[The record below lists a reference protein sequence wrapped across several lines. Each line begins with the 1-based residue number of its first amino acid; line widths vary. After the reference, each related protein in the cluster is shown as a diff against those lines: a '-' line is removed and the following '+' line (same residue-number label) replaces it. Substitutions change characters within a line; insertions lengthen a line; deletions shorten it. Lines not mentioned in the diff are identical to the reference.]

1 MSMKQSIKAAR
12 MARHQARM
20 NRQSSLNLTS
30 LMDIFTI
37 LVFFLM
43 VNSSD
48 VQVVKNTD
56 TITMPESVADK
67 RPKEGILLI
76 QLDAESIKADGKVI
90 ATIAEVK
97 AAKEDQDIAALDKLF
112 ADKAAAREAE
122 KKELTDEEKAFGL
135 PVMVQGDQKVPY
147 VVLRKVIASAAKQN
161 FRDVSLAVSQVPVK
175 MSDMQQG
182 GEL

>member
-1 MSMKQSIKAAR
+1 MSMKQSIKANR
-12 MARHQARM
+12 MARHHARM
-20 NRQSSLNLTS
+20 QRQSSLNLTS

-76 QLDAESIKADGKVI
+76 QIDAENIKADGKLVVSV
-90 ATIAEVK
+90 ADVK
-97 AAKEDQDIAALDKLF
+97 AAKEDQNIEALDKLF
-112 ADKAAAREAE
+112 ESKAAQ
-122 KKELTDEEKAFGL
+122 KKELTEEEKAVGL

-147 VVLRKVIASAAKQN
+147 AVLRKVIASAAKQN
-161 FRDVSLAVSQVPVK
+161 FRDISLAVSQVPVK
-175 MSDMQQG
+175 MSEMQQE